1 MGFFSAL
8 FIAYGWMT
16 IIGTF
21 FGFACVVFLLLW
33 KLNWALY
40 DCMLKLPM
48 LVFNIIIA
56 PIVFLACFIW
66 QLVRHPIN
74 IYYLFR
80 AIALYSMCPFLFI
93 YYLLKA
99 LFWDPFAKV
108 WAFFKNRSAAQALS
122 QFPKPHSA
130 NPEPHAD
137 KD

>member
-1 MGFFSAL
+1 MGFLNAL
-8 FIAYGWMT
+8 IIAYGWMT
-16 IIGTF
+16 IIGSF

-66 QLVRHPIN
+66 QLIRHPIN

-80 AIALYSMCPFLFI
+80 FI
-93 YYLLKA
+93 
-99 LFWDPFAKV
+99 FICIFIGPFALLTG
-108 WAFFKNRSAAQALS
+108 FFQGLFGIAPSHKKQIKS
-122 QFPKPHSA
+122 
-130 NPEPHAD
+130 
-137 KD
+137 